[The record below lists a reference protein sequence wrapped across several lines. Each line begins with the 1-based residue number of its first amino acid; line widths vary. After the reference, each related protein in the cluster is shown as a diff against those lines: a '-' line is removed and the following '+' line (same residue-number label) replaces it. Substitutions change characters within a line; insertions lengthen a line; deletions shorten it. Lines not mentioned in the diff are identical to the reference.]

1 MDYTQILIKPVISEK
16 ATDIKEASNQVA
28 FYVLPSANKTE
39 VKKAVESAF
48 DVKVDFVR
56 IVRKRPS
63 LRRKFGRVVGK
74 LSGYKKAYVK
84 LSAGEKIEFFEG
96 V

>member
-48 DVKVDFVR
+48 DVKVDSVR
-56 IVRKRPS
+56 IVRKRPG

>member
-16 ATDIKEASNQVA
+16 ATEIKEASNQVT
-28 FYVLPSANKTE
+28 FYVQPSANKPE
-39 VKKAVESAF
+39 IKKAVEAAF
-48 DVKVDFVR
+48 DVKVDSVH
-56 IVRKRPS
+56 IVRKRPG

-74 LSGYKKAYVK
+74 QSGYKKAYVK
-84 LSAGEKIEFFEG
+84 LLAGEKIEFFEG